1 MQTFLEI
8 TLTNIGMATAL
19 ALVAAVVGRLT
30 NRPALSH
37 FLWLLVLLKLVTPP
51 LMPVRVHLPAAW
63 EAVLTN
69 QEPTAN
75 APDGTSDQALAPDD
89 ACMDPL
95 DIWRQSAEDPNLDG
109 GFILPE
115 LVATNPHN
123 APARQE
129 QAADASAE
137 QAPIWQRLDGLTW
150 VGVIWLSG
158 AAFCAAVAL
167 VRVYRF
173 QRLLRFARPAGPQ
186 LQAQA
191 AVLATRMGLGRCPQV
206 WIVPG
211 RISPLLWAAG
221 GRARLV
227 LPAEL
232 LCQLQPDQQA
242 TLLAHELAHA
252 RRRDHWVRWLA
263 LLVTS
268 LYWWLPLAWWAR
280 RQVQEAEEQ
289 CCDAWVV
296 WMLPAAAKA
305 YARALLQTV
314 EFLDARPALP
324 PAASG
329 VGHLSLLKR
338 RLTMIVHHRLS
349 PHLPWPVHVGTVFLG
364 MLILPVAPQRLAA
377 QTATADPRSPVA
389 AALDDQEDPPAR
401 PREQPQQLRDLE
413 RRMDRLEQR
422 LDRAIRALERRGAE
436 GAETPRQRGR
446 DMTPELAEKIQQAQK
461 KAAEAHERA
470 LEKMHEAQRRADEA
484 QKSAKAKAK
493 DSKKEFRFNF
503 DTRNLDVDKLKDLD
517 KRIEEM
523 VNRNFSPE
531 RMKEFEKQIEDA
543 VSRNVNPERM
553 KELEKQ
559 IQDLVHRTLSP
570 ERMQA
575 MQRQIEA
582 AVARSMAA
590 EQRERA
596 RKEERARAAEKSETA
611 QKEQAERAAGAERA
625 ARAGQR
631 GNREV
636 PRARDTR
643 DLERRL
649 DQLEQK
655 MDRLL
660 RSLEAR
666 ERSKEESE

>member
-51 LMPVRVHLPAAW
+51 LLPVRVHLPAAW

-69 QEPTAN
+69 QEPAAN
-75 APDGTSDQALAPDD
+75 APDGTSDQALAPDNS
-89 ACMDPL
+89 CMDPL
-95 DIWRQSAEDPNLDG
+95 DIWRQSAEEPNLDG
-109 GFILPE
+109 NFILPE
-115 LVATNPHN
+115 LIATNPHG
-123 APARQE
+123 AAAKE
-129 QAADASAE
+129 QAADVSAD
-137 QAPIWQRLDGLTW
+137 QAPVWQRLDGLTW

-158 AAFCAAVAL
+158 AVLCAAVAL

-173 QRLLRFARPAGPQ
+173 QRLLQFGRPAWPQ

-191 AVLATRMGLGRCPQV
+191 GVLATRMGLARCPQV

-221 GRARLV
+221 RRARLV

-252 RRRDHWVRWLA
+252 RRRDHWVRWLE

-268 LYWWLPLAWWAR
+268 FYWWLPLAWWAR

-329 VGHLSLLKR
+329 VGHLYLLKR

-349 PHLPWPVHVGTVFLG
+349 PHLPWPVHVGTVLLG
-364 MLILPVAPQRLAA
+364 MLILPVAPQRLVA
-377 QTATADPRSPVA
+377 QTATTDTRSSVA
-389 AALDDQEDPPAR
+389 ATVDDEDDPPAR
-401 PREQPQQLRDLE
+401 SREQPQQLRDLE

-422 LDRAIRALERRGAE
+422 LDRAIRALERRGAA
-436 GAETPRQRGR
+436 GAESPRQRGR
-446 DMTPELAEKIQQAQK
+446 EMTPELAEKI
-461 KAAEAHERA
+461 R
-470 LEKMHEAQRRADEA
+470 EAQREAAAARERAFNLEMHKAQKAGEA
-484 QKSAKAKAK
+484 QKSTKEKTAK

-503 DTRNLDVDKLKDLD
+503 DTRNLDVEKLKDLD
-517 KRIEEM
+517 KRIEDM

-531 RMKEFEKQIEDA
+531 RMKEFEKQIEEA

-553 KELEKQ
+553 KDLEKQ

-590 EQRERA
+590 DQRERA
-596 RKEERARAAEKSETA
+596 RQADRAKAAEKAEA
-611 QKEQAERAAGAERA
+611 GQKQQAERP
-625 ARAGQR
+625 RAGQR
-631 GNREV
+631 GNPEA

-666 ERSKEESE
+666 ERSNKESP